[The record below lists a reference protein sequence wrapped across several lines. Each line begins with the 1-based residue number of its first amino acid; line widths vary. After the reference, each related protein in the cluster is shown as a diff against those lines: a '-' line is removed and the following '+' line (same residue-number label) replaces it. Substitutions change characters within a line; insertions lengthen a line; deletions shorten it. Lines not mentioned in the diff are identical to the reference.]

1 MRWFSTVKQR
11 EVEGREGQEVADDR
25 FGRRFLRDLCIG
37 AVAVLCLHLFVVQI
51 SVVRGQSMAP
61 SLRDGDRVLVDR
73 VSYSM
78 AEILRFDVV
87 ILRYPADP
95 TLDFV
100 KRVIGLPG
108 DRVQMHNG
116 LITVNGK
123 RVDEAF
129 AHHPDLID
137 SFDTVVP
144 FGKVFV
150 LGDNRPISCDSRSFG
165 MVDVGNL
172 RGKVRA
178 CFWPLDRMTFF

>member
-1 MRWFSTVKQR
+1 M
-11 EVEGREGQEVADDR
+11 
-25 FGRRFLRDLCIG
+25 RDLFIG
-37 AVAVLCLHLFVVQI
+37 AVAVLCLHFFVVQI

-61 SLRDGDRVLVDR
+61 SLRDGDRVVVDR

-87 ILRYPADP
+87 ILRYPGDP
-95 TLDFV
+95 SLDFV

-108 DRVQMHNG
+108 DRVQMQHG
-116 LITVNGK
+116 VVTVNGH
-123 RVDEAF
+123 RVDEEF
-129 AHHPDLID
+129 AHHPDPDD

-150 LGDNRPISCDSRSFG
+150 LGDNRPVSCDSRSFG
-165 MVDVGNL
+165 MVDVHNL

>member
-1 MRWFSTVKQR
+1 MTSFSTARQR
-11 EVEGREGQEVADDR
+11 EPGPADEGRFA
-25 FGRRFLRDLCIG
+25 RRFVRDLCIG
-37 AVAVLCLHLFVVQI
+37 AVAVLGLHFFVVQI

-61 SLRDGDRVLVDR
+61 SLRDGDRVVVDR

-78 AEILRFDVV
+78 AEISRFDVV
-87 ILRYPADP
+87 ILRYPRDP
-95 TLDFV
+95 SLDFV

-108 DRVQMHNG
+108 DRVQMFNG
-116 LITVNGK
+116 VVTVNGK
-123 RVDEAF
+123 RISEEF
-129 AHHPDLID
+129 AHHRDVNEVVD
-137 SFDTVVP
+137 AVVP

-165 MVDVGNL
+165 MVGVENL